1 MTNEQIFNEYAFNLF
16 NDLSYDNIVNT
27 RISLG
32 GFISKMWNK
41 NKKEYEWIKKDKN
54 IINIIYRLKND
65 QEIDV
70 KKSVE
75 KIEINIDDIKDKKK
89 VLESK
94 KVNKKF
100 INEFKEFKKMFNYE
114 AFLGKTWLKK
124 NENI

>member
-1 MTNEQIFNEYAFNLF
+1 MTNEQIFNEYAFDLF

-32 GFISKMWNK
+32 SFISKMWSK

-65 QEIDV
+65 KEIDV

-75 KIEINIDDIKDKKK
+75 KIEINIDNIKDKKK
-89 VLESK
+89 ALESK

-114 AFLGKTWLKK
+114 AFLGKTRLKK
-124 NENI
+124 K